1 MNQKTIIASDPDERA
16 VVTLKGVG
24 VAESRFR
31 FDELVLDWRG
41 PGKLE
46 PFNVVFD
53 LRGLPESIRIGALD
67 AAAFVA
73 TATVESAV
81 KGERPGSV
89 GEAETFATT
98 ATVATLQKLFRTFAE
113 VFADAETVNGA
124 KETRE
129 IKETGAREV
138 SEVSEASGAGA
149 FQAEKAKAFAAKFRA
164 DAKEAIETRGSE
176 RANNAKEAVE
186 ARERERAS
194 EAREEGGGR

>member
-16 VVTLKGVG
+16 VVALKGVG

-53 LRGLPESIRIGALD
+53 LRGLPESLRTSTVD

-89 GEAETFATT
+89 GEAETFETT

-113 VFADAETVNGA
+113 VFADAETVSGA
-124 KETRE
+124 K
-129 IKETGAREV
+129 
-138 SEVSEASGAGA
+138 
-149 FQAEKAKAFAAKFRA
+149 
-164 DAKEAIETRGSE
+164 D
-176 RANNAKEAVE
+176 AKEAVE

-194 EAREEGGGR
+194 EAREEGGAR